1 MPDADH
7 QPLGVA
13 LHLEQPPAELMDAVD
28 AGLGRYPTDL
38 GVRGSLKVRTEVH
51 ADQPGDPAWPRIT
64 AEDGP
69 DQLVVRCGS
78 ATMTLRYSTGHVL
91 LDLPSSLLAV
101 PDALRIFVESAF
113 TAAGVHAGELYAVH
127 SALVAHRGVGLLLRG
142 PSGAG
147 KSTLT
152 YSCLRQGLQVC
163 SDDWVYAPATVAP
176 SRFAGYPWRM
186 MMTED
191 AAARFPEL
199 KGQATVP
206 HPAAE
211 GRKVPVVPPV
221 ELQLATATVH
231 AVVLLD
237 PDTELSLT
245 PISVDEALER
255 FWASALPTER
265 EHLADDWVRA
275 LMSRP
280 VHLLRRGTDP
290 GAAVQALVRLADSLR

>member
-1 MPDADH
+1 
-7 QPLGVA
+7 
-13 LHLEQPPAELMDAVD
+13 
-28 AGLGRYPTDL
+28 
-38 GVRGSLKVRTEVH
+38 
-51 ADQPGDPAWPRIT
+51 
-64 AEDGP
+64 
-69 DQLVVRCGS
+69 
-78 ATMTLRYSTGHVL
+78 VL

-101 PDALRIFVESAF
+101 QDALRIFVESAF
-113 TAAGVHAGELYAVH
+113 TAAAVRAGQLYAVH
-127 SALVAHRGVGLLLRG
+127 SALVAHRGVGVLLRG
-142 PSGAG
+142 QSGAG

-163 SDDWVYAPATVAP
+163 SDDWVYAPANVPP

-199 KGQATVP
+199 KGQPTVP

-221 ELQLATATVH
+221 ELQLATAKVD

-237 PDTELSLT
+237 PDTELSLA
-245 PISVDEALER
+245 PISVEEALER

-265 EHLADDWVRA
+265 EHLADGWVRA
-275 LMSRP
+275 LMERP
-280 VHLLRRGTDP
+280 VYLLRRGTDP
-290 GAAVQALVRLADSLR
+290 SAAVQALIRLADSLR